1 MFCVK
6 VVSSFLKVA
15 VLLSKLD
22 SFREMIEEGAY
33 HLADQRNMSH
43 LVPFIQK
50 HEQTMICHEI
60 NGRHI
65 SIILM
70 VQLDSEKP

>member
-6 VVSSFLKVA
+6 VVSSFLKV
-15 VLLSKLD
+15 LLLKLN
-22 SFREMIEEGAY
+22 SFREIFEEGAY
-33 HLADQRNMSH
+33 RLADQRNMSD

-50 HEQTMICHEI
+50 HEQTIIYHEI
-60 NGRHI
+60 NGQHI

-70 VQLDSEKP
+70 VQLDLEKP